1 MKAIYV
7 LAAASLT
14 LTLAACHGTTAET
27 SDQAHTE
34 RELIFFDGF
43 DNGELDREKWIV
55 VGTDFWVNREEQAYL
70 DDPETIV
77 FRDGVEGA
85 EGGVLE
91 LRPVYRPGVDPHED
105 READFVSGRL
115 ESKGKFE
122 TTYGRA
128 EARIRLPDAEGF
140 WPAFWML
147 GNGKWPDTGEID
159 IMEYIG
165 EKDWTA
171 VALHGPGYSGDNTPF
186 VDRFYFPQGED
197 ATGWHV
203 YAVEWTPDMIQFEID
218 GRVTY
223 RATRKMV
230 EHLSDWAFD
239 NPKYL
244 ILNSAI
250 GGAYPVKNNRVEEP
264 YYGLPQA
271 TAELIKRGEV
281 AMEVDWVKVY
291 APLDAGD

>member
-1 MKAIYV
+1 MKALNTLV
-7 LAAASLT
+7 AASCAMALV
-14 LTLAACHGTTAET
+14 ACDGATAQT
-27 SDQAHTE
+27 ASIPAPE
-34 RELIFFDGF
+34 RELVFFDGF
-43 DNGELDREKWIV
+43 DDGELDREKWVV
-55 VGTDFWVNREEQAYL
+55 VGSDFWVNNEEQAYL

-77 FRDGVEGA
+77 FRDGVDGA

-91 LRPVYRPGVDPHED
+91 LRPVYRPGADPRED
-105 READFVSGRL
+105 READFVSGRI

-128 EARIRLPDAEGF
+128 EARIRMSAAEGF

-165 EKDWTA
+165 EPDWTA
-171 VALHGPGYSGDNTPF
+171 VALHGEGYAGDNTPF
-186 VDRFYFPQGED
+186 VDRFYFPEGED

-203 YAVEWTPDMIQFEID
+203 YAAEWTPDMIQFEID

-223 RATRKMV
+223 RVTRSMV
-230 EHLSDWAFD
+230 EHSGKWSFD
-239 NPKYL
+239 NAKYL
-244 ILNSAI
+244 ILNSAV

-264 YYGLPQA
+264 YVGLPQA
-271 TAELIKRGEV
+271 TAEMIKRGEV

-291 APLDAGD
+291 APLGARD